1 MASVLFTPFALRG
14 SKFANRIVVAP
25 MCQYSAVEGT
35 VGDWHLM
42 HLGHIA
48 LSGPGLLII
57 EATGVSPNG
66 RITPNCTGLY
76 SDRNESAL
84 KRVVEFC
91 RGLSGTAIGIQLCH
105 SGRKG
110 STRAPWLD
118 GGVLTDEEGYWVP
131 EAPSSVPYLPTWEP
145 PLELDESGLRRVQEE
160 FVQAARRA
168 ARIGLDLVELH
179 MAHGYLLHS
188 FLSPLTNKRTDGYGG
203 SPERRMRFPLEVFE
217 AVRGEAPPELP
228 VTVRLSATDWVE
240 GGWDVEQSTI
250 FCRTLNEMGCDMVH
264 VTSGGLVQEQKI
276 RAGPGYQIAFSEQ
289 IRREA
294 NIATLAVGQIMTPSQ
309 AETIIRTG
317 QADMAALARGILW
330 DPRWVWKAALE
341 LGAEIELPPPY
352 ARCNPKLA
360 SKPFVKRH

>member
-1 MASVLFTPFALRG
+1 M
-14 SKFANRIVVAP
+14 
-25 MCQYSAVEGT
+25 
-35 VGDWHLM
+35 
-42 HLGHIA
+42 
-48 LSGPGLLII
+48 
-57 EATGVSPNG
+57 
-66 RITPNCTGLY
+66 
-76 SDRNESAL
+76 
-84 KRVVEFC
+84 
-91 RGLSGTAIGIQLCH
+91 
-105 SGRKG
+105 
-110 STRAPWLD
+110 
-118 GGVLTDEEGYWVP
+118 TDEEGYWVP
-131 EAPSSVPYLPTWEP
+131 EAPSSIPYLPTWEP

-160 FVQAARRA
+160 FVLAARRA
-168 ARIGLDLVELH
+168 ARLGLDLVELH

-217 AVRGEAPPELP
+217 AVRGAAPSELP

-240 GGWDVEQSTI
+240 GGWDVEQSTV
-250 FCRTLNEMGCDMVH
+250 FCRTLNEMGCDMMH
-264 VTSGGLVQEQKI
+264 VTSGGLVQEQEI

-360 SKPFVKRH
+360 SKPFVKRN